1 MTTPLIGVTTHG
13 IDGRGDVRLPNTY
26 VDAVRR
32 AGGAPVL
39 LPSGGDD
46 ALAVL
51 PRLDALVLTGG
62 SDVDPVHF
70 GQEAHPTVYGIDPD
84 RDRSDLA
91 FVHAALS
98 AELPMLAICRGMQVV
113 NVALGGTLH
122 QHVPD
127 EVDGSVIHRA
137 DPPGAVPH
145 DVTVEAS
152 SQLAE
157 VMGAHAV
164 SGMSWHHQAVDDLG
178 KGLRSVAVAPDGIIE
193 AVALDGHPWCLI
205 VQWHPELTA
214 DSDETQQR
222 LFDGIVAAAVERGPK

>member
-13 IDGRGDVRLPNTY
+13 IDGRGDLRLPATY

-46 ALAVL
+46 AHAVL
-51 PRLDALVLTGG
+51 PRLDGLVLTGG
-62 SDVDPVHF
+62 SDVDPGHF
-70 GQEAHPTVYGIDPD
+70 GQDPHPAVYGIDQE

-98 AELPMLAICRGMQVV
+98 ADLPLLAICRGMQVV

-122 QHVPD
+122 QHVP
-127 EVDGSVIHRA
+127 EVVDGSVAHRA

-145 DVTVEAS
+145 DVTIDPS

-157 VMGAHAV
+157 VMGAGTV
-164 SGMSWHHQAVDDLG
+164 SGMSWHHQSVDDLG
-178 KGLRSVAVAPDGIIE
+178 KGLTDVAVAPDGIVE
-193 AVALDGHPWCLI
+193 AVALDGHPWCLV

-214 DSDETQQR
+214 DADPTQQR
-222 LFDGIVAAAVERGPK
+222 LFDGLVAAAVAPGVP